1 MTHNK
6 FPEEEHIRPWNNAAI
21 EAEMYPQP
29 QFQGSTYRPA
39 AKLLGK
45 VALISGGDSGIGR
58 AIATFFA
65 KEKANIA
72 IIYLWEDQDAVE
84 TQHIV
89 ESEGQHCLLL
99 RGDIGDESF
108 CQSAVASTIAE
119 FGHLDI
125 VVNNA
130 AEQHPQNSLED
141 ITAAQLERTFRTNVF
156 GMFYLTKTALPYL
169 SSGSTIINTTSVT
182 AYTGNGWLLDY
193 SATKGAIVSFTRS
206 LSQSLMKRQI
216 RVNGVAPGPVWTPL
230 VSATF
235 PGDDVSQFG
244 AQVPMHRAAQPEE
257 IAPSF
262 VFLASE
268 DSSYISGQ
276 FLHPNGGEIVNT

>member
-1 MTHNK
+1 MTDNK
-6 FPEEEHIRPWNNAAI
+6 PLENEWVRPWNNAAI
-21 EAEMYPQP
+21 EAEMCPQP

-58 AIATFFA
+58 AVATFFA

-84 TQHIV
+84 TKQIV
-89 ESEGQHCLLL
+89 ESEGQRCLLL

-130 AEQHPQNSLED
+130 AEQHPQDSLEN

-156 GMFYLTKTALPYL
+156 GMFYLTKTALPHL
-169 SSGSTIINTTSVT
+169 STGSTIINTTSVT

-230 VSATF
+230 VAATF